1 MPHMNS
7 INKTKTFADADCDM
21 DDLSFNRSRINPFFM
36 NDDEESKIENNQN
49 NKSNLDHT
57 DIKKNQSKFIVSGDI
72 SGPIKDFIMK
82 NE

>member
-36 NDDEESKIENNQN
+36 NDDEESKIENN
-49 NKSNLDHT
+49 
-57 DIKKNQSKFIVSGDI
+57 
-72 SGPIKDFIMK
+72 
-82 NE
+82 